1 MTSQKS
7 LKNNVNKN
15 DFKRS
20 LLGSLPFPLIAF
32 VLLFTMVTV
41 PVFQYVTA
49 EEFLMAKEHTEISM
63 FLKEHSTF
71 YYSFDLLPIGM
82 VICGMLTALKSF
94 SFMLSK
100 KQVNVFLSLGVKR
113 KTMVTNRLVSGVISL
128 FTAVFVPLLL
138 IYITNIVSFGYH
150 SYQTSLFLY
159 FTALLFVCGLVG
171 YSLISAMIMVSGNIF
186 EAVASA
192 LAITAIPILVFC
204 TANSVINYYLKGFIR
219 GNFDFE
225 TFALVLTP
233 WTMALNLQTEIIDTL
248 NGDAYD
254 YYDIITPRR
263 ILSPVH
269 RDVPLEKFEIPKGY
283 EVDWGFILPIVIW
296 FVVAG
301 ALIGVTYYLFNK
313 RKAEHSNS
321 LGKFPVSR
329 AVLGTCA
336 FTLITYV
343 FAEWFGYEVSISAL
357 FFLTAFVALIAYFLI
372 QLILTRKPKIAVK
385 SLKWSFVLVGAFA
398 VCCIL
403 VNTGFLG
410 TYNRIPDKADVKSVT
425 IEASELSGYEHWIY
439 PWEGDENFVES
450 STDES
455 KQAVLEAYDLL
466 KNEKIKYDEESITAV
481 TLGIRD
487 NNGKIKYRNFDI
499 YTEET
504 YLKYIQLVYGSDYFD
519 AILKN
524 YLVDDIPENTMTD
537 SSGHLKKFNWAFSD
551 NDMIVRSDGET
562 GEELECIVDV
572 SGLCEALYKDLSE
585 MTVEELFKN
594 NSKPLGILVRVSSDS
609 GYGIYSAA
617 HVNSLYYPISD
628 NGMVY
633 QVSDDKAIEDPEILH
648 GLITDYIPVYE
659 NMTNTVNFLKDE
671 GYELTTEPL
680 KVKEVLYADKKM
692 SLSEARYEFAKAN
705 KDNYRGWGEY
715 DMYISNEK
723 MPMFI
728 QHRFSYY
735 ANDSIGYFIDEPVTE
750 YDMLNMI
757 YKDAGNPLT
766 SVKDTAKAQEIVDKA
781 VSQYM
786 TLDDDGRY
794 VYVIY
799 ENNVMAWYYLPE
811 ANLGVVK

>member
-32 VLLFTMVTV
+32 AVLFTMMTI

-63 FLKEHSTF
+63 FLTEHSTF

-113 KTMVTNRLVSGVISL
+113 KTMVTNRLLSGVITL
-128 FTAVFVPLLL
+128 FLAVLLPLLL
-138 IYITNIVSFGYH
+138 IYITNIISFGYH

-171 YSLISAMIMVSGNIF
+171 YSLVSAMIMVSGNIF
-186 EAVASA
+186 EAVAAS
-192 LAITAIPILVFC
+192 LAVTAIPFSAFC
-204 TANSVINYYLKGFIR
+204 TANSIMSYYLKGFIR
-219 GNFDFE
+219 GSFDFE
-225 TFALVLTP
+225 RFVYLLTP
-233 WTMALNLQTEIIDTL
+233 WTMAMNMQTEYMEQGL
-248 NGDAYD
+248 D
-254 YYDIITPRR
+254 YYGQINPYT
-263 ILSPVH
+263 ILRPVN
-269 RDVPLEKFEIPKGY
+269 RTADFKVPKGY
-283 EVDWGFILPIVIW
+283 EVDWGFVFPIVFWLVIA
-296 FVVAG
+296 V
-301 ALIGVTYYLFNK
+301 ALIGVTYYLFNR
-313 RKAEHSNS
+313 RKAEHANS

-336 FTLITYV
+336 FTLITWV
-343 FAEWFGYEVSISAL
+343 FTEWFGYEIS
-357 FFLTAFVALIAYFLI
+357 LTAVFFIAALVALIAYFFV
-372 QLILTRKPKIAVK
+372 QLILTRNPKIALK
-385 SLKWSFVLVGAFA
+385 SLKWGYVLVGAFA

-403 VNTGFLG
+403 INTGFLG
-410 TYNRIPDKADVKSVT
+410 TYNKIPDKADVKSVT
-425 IEASELSGYEHWIY
+425 IEASELKGYEHYIY

-455 KQAVLEAYDLL
+455 KQAILELYEIF
-466 KNEKIKYDEESITAV
+466 KNEKIDRNEDYITSV

-487 NNGKIKYRNFDI
+487 NNGKMKYRNFDI

-524 YLVDDIPENTMTD
+524 YLVDDIPENTEID
-537 SSGHLKKFNWAFSD
+537 SSGNLKKFNWAYSD
-551 NDMIVRSDGET
+551 NDMILNTDGET
-562 GEELECIVDV
+562 GEEMNYIDDVD
-572 SGLCEALYKDLSE
+572 GLCKALYDDLSE

-594 NSKPLGILVRVSSDS
+594 NKKPVGILVRASEYE
-609 GYGIYSAA
+609 GYNATTPTYSTAT
-617 HVNSLYYPISD
+617 YYPIDEYGTISKT
-628 NGMVY
+628 VK
-633 QVSDDKAIEDPEILH
+633 DKVLEEPDMKH
-648 GLITDYIPVYE
+648 NLIISYIPVYE
-659 NMTNTVNFLKDE
+659 NMTNTLKFLKDN
-671 GYELTTEPL
+671 GYEPTTEPL

-692 SLSEARYEFAKAN
+692 SLMEAQNEFARVN
-705 KDNYRGWGEY
+705 KDDYRGWGEY
-715 DMYISNEK
+715 DVYLSDYNA
-723 MPMFI
+723 PMFE
-728 QHRFSYY
+728 QSYFGY
-735 ANDSIGYFIDEPVTE
+735 DANYNMGYFIDTSAPVTE

-757 YKDAGNPLT
+757 YKDAGNPLI
-766 SVKDTAKAQEIVDKA
+766 SVKDTAKAQEIADKT

-786 TLDDDGRY
+786 TLGDDGRY

-799 ENNVMAWYYLPE
+799 EGDVMVWYYLPE
-811 ANLGVVK
+811 ANLGVIK